1 MAALEGPWPLR
12 AAWLA
17 LAVLGA
23 PALAGALDDASGPV
37 QLTAGVGLWGGW
49 LVALVAMLVPST
61 VSLTVV
67 RVAGPAAVA
76 ATVAAALRRPAGA
89 DDVAALV
96 GGVAA
101 AVAALAATTTDA
113 FVDGSS
119 YGNER
124 RLALATPAAL
134 RVGPAPLAWALTVG
148 LPAGAALA
156 LAARQWVLGAG
167 LAGAAAVALRLTV
180 PALHRLS
187 RRWVVFVPAGLV
199 VHDPVALAEPVLFR
213 RAGVRR
219 IGPVPAEAAIED
231 ALDLTGRAAGLV
243 LEITLDEPAE
253 LAVPP
258 PRPQRRG
265 RPEVVRADRVLITPL
280 RPGALLAEAQGRRLP
295 VGTAAS

>member
-17 LAVLGA
+17 LAVLAA

-37 QLTAGVGLWGGW
+37 QLTAGVGLWAGW

-76 ATVAAALRRPAGA
+76 ATVVAALRGPAGA

-96 GGVAA
+96 AGVAA
-101 AVAALAATTTDA
+101 AVAALTATTTDA

-134 RVGPAPLAWALTVG
+134 RFGPAPLAGALTVG
-148 LPAGAALA
+148 LPAAAALA
-156 LAARQWVLGAG
+156 FASRQWALGVA
-167 LAGAAAVALRLTV
+167 LSVAAAGVLRLTV

-219 IGPVPAEAAIED
+219 IGPVAADAGIED

-243 LEITLDEPAE
+243 LEITLDEPTD

-258 PRPQRRG
+258 PGPRRRG

-280 RPGALLAEAQGRRLP
+280 RPGALLAEAQERRLP
-295 VGTAAS
+295 VGAATG